1 MYNFTTYYYT
11 SEDRTAFW
19 IGVAIGCTIAAIIWG
34 FVVRYVMKTKGYQNL
49 GAWYCCGFFLGL
61 IGLIIAVTRPDLT
74 KQPFQNGNPYFNQP
88 PYGQPMQQ
96 PYGQPMQ
103 QPYGQPPI
111 GQPMQYGQPMGQPP
125 YNSQPTPQ
133 NTIPGQMAGVRC
145 QQCGMMNNPGSGF
158 CSACGNKL

>member
-1 MYNFTTYYYT
+1 MSVQFAGQCPWAV
-11 SEDRTAFW
+11 SGKVWQKIRAV
-19 IGVAIGCTIAAIIWG
+19 VALRAADTLG
-34 FVVRYVMKTKGYQNL
+34 GSQAVSMALDVRQHGSKTPCRWL
-49 GAWYCCGFFLGL
+49 WW
-61 IGLIIAVTRPDLT
+61 
-74 KQPFQNGNPYFNQP
+74 NGIYK
-88 PYGQPMQQ
+88 
-96 PYGQPMQ
+96 
-103 QPYGQPPI
+103 PYGQPPM

>member
-1 MYNFTTYYYT
+1 MDLFTY
-11 SEDRTAFW
+11 EEKAAMAVGLI
-19 IGVAIGCTIAAIIWG
+19 IGVAIAATVWG
-34 FVVRYVMKTKGYQNL
+34 FVIRYIMKTKGYQNL
-49 GAWYCCGFFLGL
+49 GAWFCCGFFLGI
-61 IGLIIAVTRPDLT
+61 IGLVIAITRPDL
-74 KQPFQNGNPYFNQP
+74 KSQPFQNGNPYGSPYSN

-103 QPYGQPPI
+103 QPYGQPPM

-133 NTIPGQMAGVRC
+133 NTIPGQMACVRC

>member
-88 PYGQPMQQ
+88 PYGQPMQP
-96 PYGQPMQ
+96 PYGSPS
-103 QPYGQPPI
+103 PHCRDP
-111 GQPMQYGQPMGQPP
+111 
-125 YNSQPTPQ
+125 
-133 NTIPGQMAGVRC
+133 VRSPAKPHC
-145 QQCGMMNNPGSGF
+145 
-158 CSACGNKL
+158 

>member
-1 MYNFTTYYYT
+1 MDLFTY
-11 SEDRTAFW
+11 EEKAAMAVGLI
-19 IGVAIGCTIAAIIWG
+19 IGVAIAATVWG
-34 FVVRYVMKTKGYQNL
+34 FVIRYIMKTKGYQNL
-49 GAWYCCGFFLGL
+49 GAWFCCGFFLGI
-61 IGLIIAVTRPDLT
+61 IGLVIAITRPDL
-74 KQPFQNGNPYFNQP
+74 KNQPFQNGNPYFNQQ

-103 QPYGQPPI
+103 QPYGQPPM

>member
-1 MYNFTTYYYT
+1 MDLFTY
-11 SEDRTAFW
+11 EEKAAMAVGLI
-19 IGVAIGCTIAAIIWG
+19 IGVAIAATVWG
-34 FVVRYVMKTKGYQNL
+34 FVIRYIMKTKGYQNL
-49 GAWYCCGFFLGL
+49 GAWFCCGFFLGI
-61 IGLIIAVTRPDLT
+61 IGLVIAITRPDL
-74 KQPFQNGNPYFNQP
+74 KNQPFQNGNPYGSPYANPYGQPMQP

-96 PYGQPMQ
+96 PC
-103 QPYGQPPI
+103 GQPPM

-133 NTIPGQMAGVRC
+133 NTIPGQMACVRC